1 LLSNRAV
8 IRRETMQRAPLV
20 ALLIATIFATT
31 AFAFNPDE
39 LERITFVNTTRTT
52 IEMILVSPGDSRFW
66 GPDIIGADYILK
78 NGASISYYMH
88 CPDKSL
94 TFDVLATDDRGNK
107 LEIRNVTLADG
118 NESKVALTAKG
129 MTRAPNYTPVAVR
142 IDNSSGHEMQYLF
155 VSPSDSAAWGVDL
168 LDDETTLPQG
178 GSYSFVLVVGRE
190 KVRYNVMGVDENNAE
205 YQFAIT
211 IDPRARKEFAWAI
224 EPGDRKKSK

>member
-1 LLSNRAV
+1 
-8 IRRETMQRAPLV
+8 MQRAPLAAV
-20 ALLIATIFATT
+20 LIATVFATT

-39 LERITFVNTTRTT
+39 LKRITFVNTTGTT
-52 IEMILVSPGDSRFW
+52 IEMILVSPGDSRLW

-88 CPDKSL
+88 CQDKSL
-94 TFDVLATDDRGNK
+94 TFDVLAADDRGNK
-107 LEIRNVTLADG
+107 LEIRNVALADG
-118 NESKVALTAKG
+118 NESTVALTAKR
-129 MTRAPNYTPVAVR
+129 MTRAPDYTPVAVR

-168 LDDETTLPQG
+168 LDAETTLPPG
-178 GSYSFVLVVGRE
+178 GSYSFVLIAGRE
-190 KVRYNVMGVDENNAE
+190 KVRYNVMGVDENNGE

-211 IDPRARKEFAWAI
+211 IDPRASKEFAWAI